1 MDTKILIV
9 TKRKN
14 TLLESIIYVLE
25 REKIEYKISDTINQL
40 EEITNIIYLDYDE
53 LIPFE
58 SLKDK
63 KVPIIMI
70 ENRKKIIKEYP
81 GTINYV
87 IIELLDDEISYT
99 SVQKEYLFKK
109 GTYAILL
116 EKILE
121 LLNND
126 SHYNRMIYD
135 LTEIKTTPEDW
146 IFHFDSI
153 RDTYD
158 WLLKKN
164 ASLPDDFIRKGI
176 NFYSDKVYDDSLREI
191 NYLTQKLMDIK
202 SGRKSIDLFICT
214 GNEIRKFL
222 DNYFFRMLVK
232 NISPTYQI
240 YLVNR
245 RKLEEEEPE
254 IFSKLLDGI
263 TIYDDCVYRD
273 TYDDEF
279 SLGFVDCNQKT
290 IDEYNKY
297 FDYIMDKYGDKVGLE
312 RDK

>member
-1 MDTKILIV
+1 
-9 TKRKN
+9 
-14 TLLESIIYVLE
+14 
-25 REKIEYKISDTINQL
+25 
-40 EEITNIIYLDYDE
+40 
-53 LIPFE
+53 
-58 SLKDK
+58 
-63 KVPIIMI
+63 MI
-70 ENRKKIIKEYP
+70 ENRKKVIKDYL

-87 IIELLDDEISYT
+87 ITELLDDEISYT

-121 LLNND
+121 LLNNN
-126 SHYNRMIYD
+126 SHYNCMIYY

>member
-40 EEITNIIYLDYDE
+40 EEITDIIYLDYDE
-53 LIPFE
+53 LLPFE

-70 ENRKKIIKEYP
+70 ENRKKVIKDYL

-87 IIELLDDEISYT
+87 ITELLDDEISYT